1 VSDRDRAH
9 VVRRRFAGPLAA
21 LLVAVLATGTAG
33 PAAAASRVPQAEIF
47 ATSNTA
53 IITDP
58 ADPRLNTRLIPFA
71 RQVRRIVREGG
82 AQPHGS
88 TLLNGVF
95 WSEHLHQTTYE
106 RSREFDVNRTDP
118 IELHY
123 IAELIRKQFDQE
135 SVLTFEFLPR
145 TATRTDAIE
154 IEVPGLDVERLHD
167 GLVADPVARD
177 HLQGGS
183 VTLDGTLIL
192 IAALADLDLVQRFV
206 TELGGDWANRTIRY
220 GDAEFV

>member
-1 VSDRDRAH
+1 
-9 VVRRRFAGPLAA
+9 VRRRLVVPLLTLLFAFLATATARPADAAA
-21 LLVAVLATGTAG
+21 LA
-33 PAAAASRVPQAEIF
+33 QAQIF
-47 ATSNTA
+47 ATNNTA

-58 ADPRLNTRLIPFA
+58 ADPRLNDRLVRFA
-71 RQVRRIVREGG
+71 QQVRRIIREGG
-82 AQPHGS
+82 AAPRGS

-95 WSEHLHQTTYE
+95 WSEDLRQTTYE

-118 IELHY
+118 IELHH

-135 SVLTFEFLPR
+135 SVLTFESLPR
-145 TATRTDAIE
+145 MSPRVDAIE
-154 IEVPGLDVERLHD
+154 VEIPGLNVQRLHD

-192 IAALADLDLVQRFV
+192 VAALADLELVRDFV
-206 TELGGDWANRTIRY
+206 TELGGDWTKRSLLY
-220 GDAEFV
+220 GDLEFV